1 MTLYRHCVKSVKVIE
16 LLGRGTFPGEVKREP
31 SEAGYSLNITAVY
44 QDDLGREWG
53 MEVLRE
59 ATRLAGQE
67 RVQHAWFEIGTLA
80 STVIRR
86 KAAGAAAIADVIVMS
101 VRGADDVSP
110 EFRAWVDGWMSRRK
124 SRAGALVALLAVD
137 EVKEARSL
145 PMMNYLE
152 QVAQQAGLD
161 FIPQQRERPV
171 PRIVLANPIIAP
183 TAFPLPNDRSLYTFR
198 HYGLNE

>member
-1 MTLYRHCVKSVKVIE
+1 MKSVKVIE
-16 LLGRGTFPGEVKREP
+16 LLDRGAFPGEVEREL
-31 SEAGYSLNITAVY
+31 SEASYSLNITAVY

-59 ATRLAGQE
+59 AARLAGQD

-101 VRGADDVSP
+101 VRGADEVTP
-110 EFRAWVDGWMSRRK
+110 EFRAWVDAWMSRRK

-137 EVKEARSL
+137 EVKEASSL
-145 PMMNYLE
+145 PMMTYLE

-161 FIPQQRERPV
+161 FIPQQRQRPV
-171 PRIVLANPIIAP
+171 PRIILANPVVVPA
-183 TAFPLPNDRSLYTFR
+183 ALPLPNDRSLYTFR